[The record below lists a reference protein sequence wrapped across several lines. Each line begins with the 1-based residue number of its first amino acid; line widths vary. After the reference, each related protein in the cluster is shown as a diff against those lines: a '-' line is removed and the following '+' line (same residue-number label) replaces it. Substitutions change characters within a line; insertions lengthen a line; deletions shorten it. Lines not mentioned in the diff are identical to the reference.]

1 MRIVNRIRSPKS
13 AEVASLYFQ
22 CNEHVD
28 INHQENVSG
37 ITLWLGGTIST
48 NAYFNSFY
56 EKFYAKYTDLDLVY
70 YSLSLEG
77 SFQISVYREVGGGNR
92 ESVYAE
98 KFEQCQL
105 SDPVKVALPSLSS
118 TKKLGRI
125 YFEIL
130 CLSEQGL
137 FKEGAVATE
146 QIPKR
151 KVALGIISCTFKKE
165 SYIKKTVSVLLQD
178 RLLKDKELK
187 LFVVDNGR
195 TLSHEDF
202 ADSRVQLIA
211 NRNLGG
217 SGGFTR
223 GLVEA
228 LQAKTYSH
236 FLLMDDDIEL
246 DSESIYR
253 LFSLYEYAKVDI
265 AVAGGMLDGYK
276 KHVLHE
282 AGALYGKVPDA
293 SGFQPFFVTALNP
306 DLDLQNPASLNQLL
320 QEEDID
326 YGAFWFFA
334 FSKEVVEKIGL
345 LLPIFIKID
354 DIEFCL
360 RIKEQCESKIVA
372 FPSIAVW
379 HDPWYSKP
387 PIGWDSYYIH
397 RNYLITHAIHDSLK
411 YVDAVKQTTKC
422 LVLALL
428 FFEYNSA
435 ELVIKAFED
444 YMRGPEF
451 IKSADPEVLHAN
463 VVKLSKSSSSQKIQQ
478 NYSPSS
484 PLEAMPKPGSLKK
497 LLSLITLNGHLLPN
511 FLLGND
517 EVLIRQGPGAS
528 GQRSKAFAKKRVFLF
543 QEESAYLF
551 QNEIDKLSGIK
562 LLTKW
567 IKVAASSSLKWPF
580 ISAAWRNAAKEL
592 TSVSFWQQYLGL
604 KNS

>member
-1 MRIVNRIRSPKS
+1 MRIVNRIRLPKS
-13 AEVASLYFQ
+13 IEVASLYIQ
-22 CNEHVD
+22 CHEGAA
-28 INHQENVSG
+28 INYQRDDSEVVLHR
-37 ITLWLGGTIST
+37 GGTIST
-48 NAYFNSFY
+48 NTYFNSFY
-56 EKFYAKYTDLDLVY
+56 EKLYAKYTNLDSIY
-70 YSLSLEG
+70 YSLRVEG
-77 SFQISVYREVGGGNR
+77 SFQISVYREDGESR
-92 ESVYAE
+92 ESIYTE
-98 KFEQCQL
+98 KFEECEL
-105 SDPVKVALPSLSS
+105 SDSIKIPLPNLTS
-118 TKKLGRI
+118 TEVLGRI
-125 YFEIL
+125 YFEVI

-137 FKEGAVATE
+137 FKEGAIATE
-146 QIPKR
+146 QIPTQE
-151 KVALGIISCTFKKE
+151 VTLGIISCTFKKE
-165 SYIKKTVSVLLQD
+165 NYIKKTVTALLQD
-178 RLLKDKELK
+178 RLLKDKDLK

-228 LQAKTYSH
+228 LQADTYSH

-246 DSESIYR
+246 DGESVYR

-265 AVAGGMLDGYK
+265 AVAGGMLDGHK

-282 AGALYGKVPDA
+282 AGALYGKVP
-293 SGFQPFFVTALNP
+293 STSEFQPFLATALNP

-360 RIKEQCESKIVA
+360 RIKEHCESKIVA

-379 HDPWYSKP
+379 HDPWYAKP
-387 PIGWDSYYIH
+387 PLCWDSYYIH

-411 YVDAVKQTTKC
+411 YIDAVKQTTKC

-428 FFEYNSA
+428 FFEYNAA

-444 YMRGPEF
+444 YMQGPEF
-451 IKSADPEVLHAN
+451 IKNADPEVLHAD

-478 NYSPSS
+478 NYSPANR
-484 PLEAMPKPGSLKK
+484 LEATPNPSRLKK
-497 LLSLITLNGHLLPN
+497 ILSLLTLNGHLLPN

-517 EVLIRQGPGAS
+517 EVMIWQGPGAS
-528 GQRSKAFAKKRVFLF
+528 GQRSKAFAKKRVLLF

-551 QNEIDKLSGIK
+551 QNEINKPIGIK

-567 IKVAASSSLKWPF
+567 FKVAASSGLKWSLM
-580 ISAAWRNAAKEL
+580 SAAWKNAAKEL
-592 TSVSFWQQYLGL
+592 TSTIFWQQYLGL
-604 KNS
+604 KE